1 MTGESSPP
9 EAQTAP
15 EEPQPAV
22 PEATESESKKRKAE
36 DEDEDGQGKYPPTYH
51 FSSILLL
58 LQVLTAF
65 YLFA

>member
-1 MTGESSPP
+1 MTEESSPQ
-9 EAQTAP
+9 EAQPAP

-22 PEATESESKKRKAE
+22 PEATESESKKRKAG
-36 DEDEDGQGKYPPTYH
+36 DEQGKYPPTYH